1 MQLNYAYSNGGLA
14 YELKVSSQ
22 TLLNLTLLKRGNG
35 GSVVGSING
44 SPCWTHKLPPTELF
58 KKCQLHHRFLFRW
71 TGEAM
76 PGPWSFRVT
85 GIQSDCREQTRKAS

>member
-1 MQLNYAYSNGGLA
+1 MGSACRRRGASDTARQAGSGKRAALA
-14 YELKVSSQ
+14 
-22 TLLNLTLLKRGNG
+22 
-35 GSVVGSING
+35 GSAAGSG
-44 SPCWTHKLPPTELF
+44 PGCRVAAVESWCGAQQRARDRAGFCAPET
-58 KKCQLHHRFLFRW
+58 RW